1 MKSVFIL
8 GDSICI
14 YYSPYLINLLEGDF
28 KCLTKQGR
36 AEAMVNL
43 DVPVMANA
51 GSTNMILN
59 FFKLEEKHGSFDYD
73 YLLFNSGLHDIVYN
87 YDKETETLATTSK
100 VSAEKYAEN
109 LNAIIDKM
117 QEHNIKPIF
126 ITTTPVEDE
135 RHNSRAKFKRYGADV
150 IAYNAVAME
159 VMQKRNIPVIDLF
172 GFTESLEGERFRDH
186 VHYLDEVAE
195 KQAGFINE
203 QFRKIVENY

>member
-14 YYSPYLINLLEGDF
+14 YYSPYLISLLESDF
-28 KCLTKQGR
+28 KCLTKKGR
-36 AEAMVNL
+36 VEAMVDL
-43 DVPVMANA
+43 DVPVKANA

-59 FFKLEEKHGSFDYD
+59 YFKLEQKHGDFDYD
-73 YLLFNSGLHDIVYN
+73 YHLFNSGLHDIVYA
-87 YDKETETLATTSK
+87 YDKETDTLATACK
-100 VSAEKYAEN
+100 VSKEKYAEN

-117 QEHNIKPIF
+117 QENNIKPIF
-126 ITTTPVEDE
+126 VTTTPVEDE
-135 RHNSRAKFKRYGADV
+135 RHNSIRKFKRYGADV
-150 IAYNAVAME
+150 IAYNAIAVE
-159 VMQKRNIPVIDLF
+159 VMKERGVPVIDLF
-172 GFTESLEGERFRDH
+172 SFTESLEGERFRDH